1 MFLVRFLET
10 LDQEEQG
17 QIGRCRPVFV
27 KVFVVDKWVNTPRHG
42 TYGLVAL
49 LVAAAI
55 LLRLFMPSLPE

>member
-17 QIGRCRPVFV
+17 QIGRCRPVLY

-42 TYGLVAL
+42 AYGLVAL